1 MPVSLLRINDVTERI
16 GRRKST
22 VYLNVRRGLMT
33 PPVKLGARISG
44 WPSSE
49 IDQLVRAEIG
59 GASAD
64 ELRRLVARLV
74 AERSRV
80 AA

>member
-1 MPVSLLRINDVTERI
+1 MPVSLLRIADVTERI

-49 IDQLVRAEIG
+49 VDELIRAEIA
-59 GASAD
+59 GATPD
-64 ELRRLVARLV
+64 ELRKLVSRLV